1 MNKTKEDIRELTEKI
16 LYCSEKLKISSE
28 ELLKA
33 IKRINKKYKG
43 D

>member
-1 MNKTKEDIRELTEKI
+1 MEKAKEDIKELTEQI
-16 LYCSEKLKISSE
+16 LYVSEKLKISSE

-33 IKRINKKYKG
+33 IVKINNTYKG